1 MVNIKQ
7 LLDENREIF
16 YPVTHIDAVRDEE
29 GRTVRDLIEGAGA
42 LSAAT
47 VDEKGFFVVDEE
59 LNIGCIIDETGV
71 HAPNILTYEIVNV

>member
-7 LLDENREIF
+7 LLDENSEIF

-29 GRTVRDLIEGAGA
+29 GRTVRDLIEGVGA

-47 VDEKGFFVVDEE
+47 VVESGFFVVDEE
-59 LNIGCIIDETGV
+59 LNIGCIIDGTGV
-71 HAPNILTYEIVNV
+71 HAPNILNYEIVNV

>member
-7 LLDENREIF
+7 LIDERSEIF
-16 YPVTHIDAVRDEE
+16 YPVTHIDAVRDGE

-47 VDEKGFFVVDEE
+47 VAEKGFFVVDEE
-59 LNIGCIIDETGV
+59 LNIGCFIDETGV
-71 HAPNILTYEIVNV
+71 QAPNILEYEIVNV